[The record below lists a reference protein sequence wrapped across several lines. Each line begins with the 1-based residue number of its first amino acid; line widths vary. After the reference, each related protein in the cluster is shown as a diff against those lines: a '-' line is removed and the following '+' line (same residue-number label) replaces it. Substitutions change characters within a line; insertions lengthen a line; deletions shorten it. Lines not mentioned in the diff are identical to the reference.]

1 MFAFLSA
8 LVPALDY
15 DAVYATPSSLKEWVH
30 ADGAHRGPRSRV
42 AGFAVIGAAPVA
54 AGSARELL
62 HQGGAMTCVSVYK
75 LEGAC

>member
-15 DAVYATPSSLKEWVH
+15 DAIYATPSSLKEWVH

-42 AGFAVIGAAPVA
+42 AAFTETDAEPVV

-62 HQGGAMTCVSVYK
+62 HRGGAMTCVSVYK